1 MPNDDDFWN
10 SLTLGQQSRT
20 ASALDD
26 YLSSKEEEVRGKGLR
41 ALTDRGRAANALLVP
56 AEAGTRV
63 AFVTN
68 IGSVLSYPEPPAP
81 DTEGTVVMVRT
92 AEGDQTGLGGMVFVK
107 FDTGEFMAIHPEHL
121 RRAAPNT
128 KRASNFALRVSNLG
142 DLSGFLRWGTDGDN
156 ELVHKATKDL
166 WSFEST
172 PEGEFVISRLFD
184 DTGSP
189 IQV

>member
-1 MPNDDDFWN
+1 MSHDDDFWTQ
-10 SLTLGQQSRT
+10 LTLGQQSNT

-26 YLSSKEEEVRGKGLR
+26 YLSGREADAQNAGLR
-41 ALTDRGRAANALLVP
+41 ALTDKGRAANALLLP

-63 AFVTN
+63 SFVTN
-68 IGSVLSYPEPPAP
+68 IGSVLSYPDPPAP
-81 DTEGTVVMVRT
+81 DAEGTIVMVRT
-92 AEGDQTGLGGMVFVK
+92 AEGDQTSLGGMAFVK
-107 FDTGEFMAIHPEHL
+107 FDEGQFMVIHPEHL

-128 KRASNFALRVSNLG
+128 KRANSFARRVSNLG
-142 DLSGFLRWGTDGDN
+142 DLGGFLRWGTEDDN

-172 PEGEFVISRLFD
+172 DGGDFVISRLFD

-189 IQV
+189 LKV